1 MLVNGKI
8 SKIKVVNN
16 NICKVY
22 IRPDN
27 PIEFKAG
34 QYIFIKLGD
43 NKKQPFSIAN
53 CPTEAEHIELHIG
66 SSDENSS
73 LDIVDFFINA
83 FNQNINVE
91 IDAAYGDAWLRD
103 DSPNPLLLIAG
114 GTGLSYINSIL
125 RNCLNREWTQ
135 PIYLYWGVKNSDFL
149 YADEE
154 LKALSM
160 KYSNLHYIPV
170 VIEDSK
176 NMWLEKKGTVLN
188 AVMEDFT
195 DLTLFDI
202 YVCGPFMMA
211 KAVKEQLMS
220 EKKARS
226 EQMFADAFA
235 YL

>member
-1 MLVNGKI
+1 MLVNCKV
-8 SKIKVVNN
+8 SKIESVNKNIYKV
-16 NICKVY
+16 KVT
-22 IRPDN
+22 PDH
-27 PIEFKAG
+27 PIVFKAG
-34 QYIFIKLGD
+34 QYIFIKIED

-53 CPTEAEHIELHIG
+53 CPTDIGSIELHIG
-66 SSDENSS
+66 SSDESS
-73 LDIVDFFINA
+73 A
-83 FNQNINVE
+83 FNIIEFFLNVFEKKINFE
-91 IDAAYGDAWLRD
+91 IDAPHGDAWLRE
-103 DSPNPLLLIAG
+103 DSSNPLLLIAG

-125 RNCLNREWTQ
+125 KNCLNRKLMQ
-135 PIYLYWGVKNSDFL
+135 PIYLYWGVKNRDYL

-154 LKALSM
+154 LKALSQ
-160 KYSNLHYIPV
+160 KYNNLHYVPV
-170 VIEDSK
+170 VLEDCE
-176 NMWLEKKGTVLN
+176 NMWLGKRGTVLN

-211 KAVKEQLMS
+211 KAAKEQLIS